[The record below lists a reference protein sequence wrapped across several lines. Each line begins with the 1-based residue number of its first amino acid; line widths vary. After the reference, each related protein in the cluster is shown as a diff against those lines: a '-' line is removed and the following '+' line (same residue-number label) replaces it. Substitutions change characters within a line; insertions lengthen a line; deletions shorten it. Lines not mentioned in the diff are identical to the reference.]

1 MAGGQQS
8 EPTGRLHDRASRSWL
23 GLSAQVAAVFVIVT
37 LTCWPWRPISGN
49 EPDTVSAARQWADP
63 TWLPDDWYLNLD
75 IPYRV
80 PFNLVVG
87 PVSAHWGLEAGSAL
101 GRLITFALL
110 AGALVALLRALR
122 ISVWVGLLP
131 LAIYLGSPSLGAD
144 ERMVGMAD
152 AKAFAYPFGVAALAA
167 VVSRRYRL
175 AAAMAGLAMSFH
187 VLVGLMHVAALAVA
201 VLVQRRHR
209 PAGSRRP
216 RAADLWPLAVTG
228 SWGLWTAWR
237 TLTESLSSAGG
248 AGWDIYTTFRIP
260 RHVLPSAWAPAPLVP
275 WQLWLIG
282 ATIAALLLIWR
293 GSERAA
299 PAAGFVLGACTFH
312 LLGLVVYALGED
324 SLLRYYW
331 FRLADTW
338 VPLGAAL
345 VVAGIL
351 TALSV
356 RRGRWVRTLT
366 TATAAALAL
375 AVAVP
380 TFVDR
385 RARVQDELSRE
396 AASDRYRL
404 FSWVADNLPPDAVV
418 VVDPDQLQW
427 YPQADRAAWALYKSS
442 PQSADDV
449 LVWSRRLE
457 LATGVP
463 IQAGTTRRELTS
475 GERSLGTH
483 ALARL
488 RGGGATHYVAE
499 RADAPDGTVLLHR
512 EGTWAAF
519 VLQ

>member
-8 EPTGRLHDRASRSWL
+8 EPTVKRNDRATHYWVR
-23 GLSAQVAAVFVIVT
+23 LSVQVMAVFIVIT
-37 LTCWPWRPISGN
+37 TSCWPWQPVSGN

-63 TWLPDDWYLNLD
+63 TWLPNDWYLNLD

-87 PVSAHWGLEAGSAL
+87 PASARWGLEAGSAL

-110 AGALVALLRALR
+110 AAAVVALLRSLR
-122 ISVWVGLLP
+122 INVWVGLLP
-131 LAIYLGSPSLGAD
+131 IAIYLGWPSLGAD

-167 VVSRRYRL
+167 VVARRYRL
-175 AAAMAGLAMSFH
+175 AAAMAGFALSFH
-187 VLVGLMHVAALAVA
+187 VLVGLMHAAALAVA
-201 VLVQRRHR
+201 LLAQHHR
-209 PAGSRRP
+209 GPAGTRRP
-216 RAADLWPLAVTG
+216 RARDLWPLLVTG

-237 TLTESLSSAGG
+237 TVVESMNSEGG

-260 RHVLPSAWAPAPLVP
+260 HHVLPSAWDPAPLFP
-275 WQLWLIG
+275 WQLWLTG
-282 ATIAALLLIWR
+282 AIVTALLVIWR
-293 GSERAA
+293 GRALVV
-299 PAAGFVLGACTFH
+299 PAAGFVLGACALH
-312 LLGLVVYALGED
+312 LLGSAVLALGEE

-345 VVAGIL
+345 GVAGVL
-351 TALSV
+351 TALSARRGPWV
-356 RRGRWVRTLT
+356 RRLSA
-366 TATAAALAL
+366 ATAVALAL
-375 AVAVP
+375 TIAIP

-385 RARVQDELSRE
+385 RVRMQEAQSRE
-396 AASDRYRL
+396 EASDRYRL
-404 FSWVADNLPPDAVV
+404 FAWVSDNLPRDAVV

-442 PQSADDV
+442 PQSAGDV
-449 LVWSRRLE
+449 LIWSRRLE

-463 IQAGTTRRELTS
+463 IRAGTTRRELTA
-475 GERSLGTH
+475 GEKSLGTH

-488 RGGGATHYVAE
+488 RGGGATHYIAE
-499 RADAPDGTVLLHR
+499 RDDEPDGTVLLHR
-512 EGTWAAF
+512 EGTWGAF
-519 VLQ
+519 ALQ